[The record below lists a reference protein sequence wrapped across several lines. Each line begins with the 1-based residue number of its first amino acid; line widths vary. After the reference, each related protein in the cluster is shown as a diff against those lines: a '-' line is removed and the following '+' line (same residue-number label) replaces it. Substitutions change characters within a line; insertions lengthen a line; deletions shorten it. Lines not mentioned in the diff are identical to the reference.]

1 VEIIRRIDHPHGIV
15 VRRCV
20 TFGFWLLAAGA
31 AVTLGLDLELDLELD
46 AWD

>member
-1 VEIIRRIDHPHGIV
+1 MSSSLRAEHQHVDV

-31 AVTLGLDLELDLELD
+31 AATLGLDLEFDVRS
-46 AWD
+46 

>member
-1 VEIIRRIDHPHGIV
+1 MEIIRRTDHPHGLV

-31 AVTLGLDLELDLELD
+31 AVTLGLDLELDASD
-46 AWD
+46 